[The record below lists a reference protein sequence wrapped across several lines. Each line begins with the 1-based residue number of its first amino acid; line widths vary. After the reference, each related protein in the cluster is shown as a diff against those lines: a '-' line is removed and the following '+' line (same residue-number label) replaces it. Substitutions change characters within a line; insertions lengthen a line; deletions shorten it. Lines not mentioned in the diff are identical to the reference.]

1 MAGPFGV
8 SVDDDIGS
16 GMELVVRREF
26 GWLFSVRPSRV
37 NASLLLL
44 LFRLARV
51 MSVIATLR

>member
-44 LFRLARV
+44 FRLARV